1 MPEEFEGDL
10 SEAVFWGADLS
21 GARFRDVNLTDV
33 KISHALLFNVD
44 IDAMVDKLVAWATLE
59 DEWAK
64 TASRAQAL
72 PEARLHES
80 VNGEFTFVET
90 LRHLIFAMDKWFTSP
105 VLGESFDPIGLPN
118 TGSLGFPWPGLDY
131 DLKPSVSE
139 ALAARADRATRF
151 RDYLASVEGSDL
163 TRPIDV
169 LENGSNP
176 LQDCIWTV
184 FEEEFWH
191 NRYALRDL
199 EQLDN

>member
-1 MPEEFEGDL
+1 
-10 SEAVFWGADLS
+10 
-21 GARFRDVNLTDV
+21 
-33 KISHALLFNVD
+33 
-44 IDAMVDKLVAWATLE
+44 
-59 DEWAK
+59 
-64 TASRAQAL
+64 
-72 PEARLHES
+72 
-80 VNGEFTFVET
+80 
-90 LRHLIFAMDKWFTSP
+90 
-105 VLGESFDPIGLPN
+105 VLGEPFDPIGLPN

-151 RDYLASVEGSDL
+151 RDHLGSIEASDL

-169 LENGSNP
+169 LENGSNA

-199 EQLDN
+199 EQLEPST